1 MVVKAGTKKALTEY
15 PKRLASLIDLYNLPS
30 KLREF
35 VGQSQISRLGCFIHV
50 WSYIKEHNLQVFSGG
65 VNFIMGTILN
75 YVPGKVLILI
85 LCRILLRSGV
95 EFSNQSIPIDLLEMA
110 STRVYGMDAVDF
122 LFKVLAQQH
131 CQGHEPPKKD
141 HNRAHAFYPSLHEDS
156 QNSFRRFVSI
166 STFQWWKKG
175 MREDGL
181 LCELHSFAFEMDAR
195 CHNFTTRKK

>member
-50 WSYIKEHNLQVFSGG
+50 WSYIKEHNLQGRFSYSFF
-65 VNFIMGTILN
+65 VAYCFALELSFQTNLSQF
-75 YVPGKVLILI
+75 
-85 LCRILLRSGV
+85 
-95 EFSNQSIPIDLLEMA
+95 DLLEMA

-141 HNRAHAFYPSLHEDS
+141 HNRAHAFYPSLREDS

-166 STFQWWKKG
+166 STFQWRKKG

-181 LCELHSFAFEMDAR
+181 LCELHSFAFEMDA
-195 CHNFTTRKK
+195 